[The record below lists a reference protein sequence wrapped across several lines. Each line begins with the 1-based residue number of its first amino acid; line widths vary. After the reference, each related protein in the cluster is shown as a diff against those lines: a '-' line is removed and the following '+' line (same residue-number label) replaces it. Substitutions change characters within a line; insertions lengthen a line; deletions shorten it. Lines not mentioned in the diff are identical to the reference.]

1 MGGSLSGTGS
11 LRVAIT
17 NPYCWPQV
25 RRGSERLLHELSHY
39 LAGRGHDV
47 TVIATGTEGVGEAQA
62 GKVRRIV
69 LPRWDPPLPRNRW
82 LNHTHLLA
90 FQVARALRQRPY
102 DVVHSLGYFDA
113 FGALLARRRGA
124 AMRVIYQ
131 MVGITVRNMFRTW
144 PLDRLMFR
152 GALDGAD
159 TVLSISAFGQ
169 AQMAQTH
176 GRRSLLLPAPT
187 DIAPLRATPR
197 PPPDGRLRLLF
208 AGDTTEPRKGLLLL
222 ARALARVRAVRPD
235 AVLVVSGHVTP
246 AVIDAVRAAVPAES
260 FAAIDFAG
268 VGRVEDLPGLYAR
281 ASVFV
286 LPSTWEAQGMVLV
299 EALATGTPVVACDHG
314 GPPGIVSDPR
324 IGRLFA
330 PGPIVHG
337 MASDDAALA
346 AAIIEASHLAD
357 QPHTEALCRAH
368 AEAFGWQALGPRYEA
383 VLHGRGAA
391 ADDQVVDSYAPN
403 TEMSGTSC
411 RT

>member
-1 MGGSLSGTGS
+1 MTGAGLSGTGP

-25 RRGSERLLHELSHY
+25 RRGSERLLHDLSHY

-47 TVIATGTEGVGEAQA
+47 TVIATATEGVGEAQDGA
-62 GKVRRIV
+62 VRRIV
-69 LPRWDPPLPRNRW
+69 LPRWDPPGPANRW

-90 FQVARALRQRPY
+90 FQVAKALRRQHF
-102 DVVHSLGYFDA
+102 DVVHALGYFDA

-131 MVGITVRNMFRTW
+131 MVGITVRNLFRAL
-144 PLDRLMFR
+144 PLDRMMFR
-152 GALDGAD
+152 GALRGAD

-169 AQMAQTH
+169 AQMTQNH
-176 GRRSLLLPAPT
+176 GRQSLLLPAPT
-187 DIAPLRATPR
+187 DLAPLRATCR

-208 AGDTTEPRKGLLLL
+208 AGDATEPRKGMLLL

-235 AVLVVSGHVTP
+235 AVLVVSGRVTP
-246 AVIDAVRAAVPAES
+246 SVIEAVRAAVPAES
-260 FAAIDFAG
+260 FAAIAFAG

-286 LPSTWEAQGMVLV
+286 LPSAWEAQGLVLV
-299 EALATGTPVVACDHG
+299 EALATGTPVVACDQG
-314 GPPGIVSDPR
+314 GPPEIVSDPR

-330 PGPIVHG
+330 PGPIVDG

-346 AAIIEASHLAD
+346 AAILGASELAE
-357 QPHTEALCRAH
+357 QPGTAALCRSH

-383 VLHGRGAA
+383 VLRGVEDVATDRRAA
-391 ADDQVVDSYAPN
+391 GA
-403 TEMSGTSC
+403 EMMGSAC
-411 RT
+411 RS